1 MFRMPPARLHSW
13 MENFCVLGASL
24 HRQGTLR
31 LSASMSA
38 ILKSTPASLATA
50 NKWSTVFDDPP
61 MAMSSVMALRKACR
75 VAMLRGNTLSSPSS

>member
-1 MFRMPPARLHSW
+1 
-13 MENFCVLGASL
+13 
-24 HRQGTLR
+24 
-31 LSASMSA
+31 MSA